1 MNKYAGD
8 EDFANM
14 HIINAPKVY
23 VKFAKTDV
31 NKNAQTATIN
41 GFENTQASG
50 KDVLVESIPAPVLSA
65 PAEIK
70 LLLFDRTFLAGRD
83 GATGYDVMVGSQIY
97 HTEKPKLKLSDQPF
111 NTAFTFKARTRT
123 ADGYSNWSS
132 ELTVSTLDDP
142 WRNTPTPESITWTG
156 DIYGNH
162 DPELA
167 FDHIYQSG
175 DGGFHSAEKPS
186 AKA

>member
-1 MNKYAGD
+1 MNVSKKPTSVQINGAAGNEVASLDAFEKLGENESGWFYDAEPEMNKYAGD

-65 PAEIK
+65 PAEDKITSSSIE
-70 LLLFDRTFLAGRD
+70 LSWPAVD
-83 GATGYDVMVGSQIY
+83 GATGYDVMVGSQI
-97 HTEKPKLKLSDQPF
+97 
-111 NTAFTFKARTRT
+111 
-123 ADGYSNWSS
+123 
-132 ELTVSTLDDP
+132 
-142 WRNTPTPESITWTG
+142 
-156 DIYGNH
+156 
-162 DPELA
+162 
-167 FDHIYQSG
+167 
-175 DGGFHSAEKPS
+175 
-186 AKA
+186 